1 MAVELS
7 VLGMCSNSQGSPD
20 QTSDPSTHSLA
31 TSMAAVN
38 CYTGDY
44 SKVTQKMSVA
54 ASHGK
59 FMVPENHQL
68 SAAQAKPIEKE
79 QQAEGQTKSV
89 LIPRNSHTDQQFS
102 INMEKET
109 LEASS
114 AVVRISTSPAES
126 PHAPS
131 VQPKEC
137 HDSPLQF
144 TSSSQEPCFAMDP
157 EITVYEV
164 PRIFSQMNN
173 DTSENGAPSKHTSS
187 FPVTVTVHSQTFS
200 SFNKSLGSPVGQKQ
214 SCKDS
219 LSAVVRLTRLP
230 FPMSEEESVLVSR
243 LPASACCHCQSFLKP
258 GPSKEMSSSAAT
270 STKPLKM
277 SQIFSSLKGS
287 PFALP
292 LNTSQV
298 PAEQNCIEEKSNVCT
313 ENFVTL
319 DNGPK
324 KKYWEDCAP
333 STSLSTVAF
342 NRIEASPSEPT
353 CNAREE
359 KISSALQ
366 DCAMTNDRSGEEMQS
381 ATLVKVNSI
390 ASKDTSDPRVLM
402 NKSQFLAQL
411 AVSPVAQDPE
421 KVIGVKCR
429 SLCNKNYFC
438 GWFLQSGNII

>member
-1 MAVELS
+1 MAVELP

-31 TSMAAVN
+31 TSTAAVN

-44 SKVTQKMSVA
+44 SKVSQKISVA

-59 FMVPENHQL
+59 FMVPENPQV
-68 SAAQAKPIEKE
+68 KPIEKE
-79 QQAEGQTKSV
+79 QQAEGQTQSL
-89 LIPRNSHTDQQFS
+89 LILRNSHTDQQFS
-102 INMEKET
+102 INIEKDT
-109 LEASS
+109 LL
-114 AVVRISTSPAES
+114 VRINSSPAES
-126 PHAPS
+126 THAPS
-131 VQPKEC
+131 VQPKEY

-144 TSSSQEPCFAMDP
+144 TSSSQEPSFAMEP
-157 EITVYEV
+157 EITVHEV
-164 PRIFSQMNN
+164 PRIFSQIN

-200 SFNKSLGSPVGQKQ
+200 GFNKSVGSPVDQKQ

-243 LPASACCHCQSFLKP
+243 LPTSACCDCQSFLKP
-258 GPSKEMSSSAAT
+258 GPSKEMSSSAT
-270 STKPLKM
+270 STRPLKM
-277 SQIFSSLKGS
+277 SQIYSSLEVS
-287 PFALP
+287 PFAMP

-319 DNGPK
+319 DNGLLYTN
-324 KKYWEDCAP
+324 KYWEDSAP
-333 STSLSTVAF
+333 STSLSPVAF
-342 NRIEASPSEPT
+342 NRIKASTSEPT
-353 CNAREE
+353 CNSREE
-359 KISSALQ
+359 KITNVLQ
-366 DCAMTNDRSGEEMQS
+366 DCAMTNDRCEEEIQS
-381 ATLVKVNSI
+381 AALVKVNPI
-390 ASKDTSDPRVLM
+390 AFKDTSDPHVLM
-402 NKSQFLAQL
+402 SKSQFLAQL

-421 KVIGVKCR
+421 KVIGVKCQ
-429 SLCNKNYFC
+429 SVCNRNDFC

>member
-1 MAVELS
+1 MTVELP
-7 VLGMCSNSQGSPD
+7 VLGMCSNSLD
-20 QTSDPSTHSLA
+20 QTSDPSTHSFA
-31 TSMAAVN
+31 TSTTAVN

-44 SKVTQKMSVA
+44 SKVSQKISIA

-68 SAAQAKPIEKE
+68 AVAQVKPVEKE
-79 QQAEGQTKSV
+79 QQAEGQTQSL
-89 LIPRNSHTDQQFS
+89 LIPRHSHTDQQFS
-102 INMEKET
+102 INMEKDT

-114 AVVRISTSPAES
+114 APGRIKTSPAES
-126 PHAPS
+126 PYAPS

-144 TSSSQEPCFAMDP
+144 TPSSQEPCFAMDP
-157 EITVYEV
+157 EITVHEV
-164 PRIFSQMNN
+164 PRIFSQINN
-173 DTSENGAPSKHTSS
+173 DTSENGAPSKHASS

-200 SFNKSLGSPVGQKQ
+200 SFNKSVGSAVAQKQ

-243 LPASACCHCQSFLKP
+243 LPTSACCDCQSFFKP

-270 STKPLKM
+270 STRPLKM
-277 SQIFSSLKGS
+277 SQIYSSLEES
-287 PFALP
+287 PFAVP

-313 ENFVTL
+313 KNFVTL

-324 KKYWEDCAP
+324 SKYWEDSAP
-333 STSLSTVAF
+333 STSLSTVDF
-342 NRIEASPSEPT
+342 NRMEASPSEPAS
-353 CNAREE
+353 NSKGE
-359 KISSALQ
+359 KIGHALQ
-366 DCAMTNDRSGEEMQS
+366 DCAMTNDRSEGEIQS
-381 ATLVKVNSI
+381 ATLVKVNPI
-390 ASKDTSDPRVLM
+390 ASKDTSDPHVLM
-402 NKSQFLAQL
+402 SKSQFLAQL

-421 KVIGVKCR
+421 KVIGVKCH
-429 SLCNKNYFC
+429 SVCNRNYFC
-438 GWFLQSGNII
+438 GWFLQLGDMI